1 MRIVKYKE
9 VREVP
14 RIGGHRGETHTVTE
28 FKSGLFH
35 QWGSDFEQFDT
46 GFVSPVTLAFIER
59 PDGQI
64 VKVAAENVQFEPEPT
79 APAPINLSDFEPTT
93 PADIQ
98 RVEREARDEEAE
110 VYAEIIQTLR
120 GQLDVLRAMAANAVR
135 IVEADADGWNL
146 LDDDTQAALRSLRTE
161 AQRD

>member
-59 PDGQI
+59 PDGCM
-64 VKVAAENVQFEPEPT
+64 VKIAAENVQFEPEPT
-79 APAPINLSDFEPTT
+79 APTVAEHALAVSH
-93 PADIQ
+93 
-98 RVEREARDEEAE
+98 EARDEEASVHAE
-110 VYAEIIQTLR
+110 VIQTLR
-120 GQLDVLRAMAANAVR
+120 GRLDVLRAMAANAVR
-135 IVEADADGWNL
+135 IARMDHDGYPALQRETQQALESLLNEAMSEG
-146 LDDDTQAALRSLRTE
+146 TR
-161 AQRD
+161 